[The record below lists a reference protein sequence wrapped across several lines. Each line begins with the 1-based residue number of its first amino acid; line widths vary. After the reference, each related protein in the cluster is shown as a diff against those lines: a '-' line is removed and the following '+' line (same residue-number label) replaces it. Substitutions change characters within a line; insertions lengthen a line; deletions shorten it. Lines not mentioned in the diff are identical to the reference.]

1 MESDFRVG
9 PWLVQPQLN
18 SVSQNGTGARL
29 EPKAMQV
36 LVRLA
41 ESADDVVPKDRLMRA
56 VWGDTFVT
64 EDVLTRSI
72 SALRRAFHDSTQQP
86 RFIQTIPKGGYRLIA
101 PVEWVDRKPDVESVL
116 VLPFVN
122 ASGDSELEYLS
133 DGITDS
139 ITHWLSQLPQL
150 RVMARSTA
158 YRHKGREGDAQ
169 GVGKELGVRSVLTG
183 RIVRRGEALV
193 VRAELVD
200 VVHGWQLW
208 GDQFVRQRGDLLALE
223 DEIARKI
230 SATLQLRLT
239 GEQQEHLA
247 RRPTVDH
254 EAYHLYLK
262 GRYLWNHRNDASLKK
277 AIDFFERAVTR
288 DPSYALAY
296 VGLADSYALLACQVD
311 FGSLDPQEAYPKAIG
326 AARKAL
332 DLDGDLAEAHAS
344 LGNVLASYDW
354 NWSAA
359 EQEFRRAIELN
370 PRYAT
375 AHHWYAEMLSYV
387 KRFDEAFREIH
398 LALELDPLSLG
409 INTDAA
415 WILFCAGQCHAAVE
429 QLRKVL
435 DLEPEFLPARTLLA
449 VTYEMMGRQEAAL
462 VEFQVA
468 QRLFRQAN
476 VPVAMRG
483 YVLAAGGEE
492 DRRKGWQELQEL
504 GRPCSREPRIMRNGD
519 VPACCLAAY
528 YTHSGETALAL
539 NHLERAFAERS
550 NWLASLAVDP
560 IFDGLRTEPRFRELV
575 RRAGLPAET

>member
-1 MESDFRVG
+1 VESDFRVG
-9 PWLVQPQLN
+9 TWLVQPQLN
-18 SVSQNGTGARL
+18 SVSQNGIGARL

-41 ESADDVVPKDRLMRA
+41 ESADRVVPKDRLLRA

-72 SALRRAFHDSTQQP
+72 SALRRAFHDSAQQP

-101 PVEWVDRKPDVESVL
+101 NVEWVDRKPDVESVA

-133 DGITDS
+133 DGIADS

-150 RVMARSTA
+150 RVIARSTA
-158 YRHKGREGDAQ
+158 YRYKGREGDAQ
-169 GVGKELGVRSVLTG
+169 GVGKELSVRSVLTG

-193 VRAELVD
+193 LRAELVD

-208 GDQFVRQRGDLLALE
+208 GDQFVRQRGDVLTLE

-247 RRPTVDH
+247 RRPTADH
-254 EAYHLYLK
+254 DAYHLYLK
-262 GRYLWNHRNDASLKK
+262 GQYLCNRRNDASLKK
-277 AIDFFERAVTR
+277 AIEFFGRAVTR
-288 DPSYALAY
+288 DPRYALAY
-296 VGLADSYALLACQVD
+296 VGLADSYALLACQVA
-311 FGSLDPQEAYPKAIG
+311 FGSLDPQEAQPKATV

-332 DLDGDLAEAHAS
+332 DLDEGLAEAHAS

-370 PRYAT
+370 PRYAA

-387 KRFDEAFREIH
+387 RRLDEAFREIH
-398 LALELDPLSLG
+398 LALELDPLSLA

-415 WILFCAGQCHAAVE
+415 WILYCARQYDAAVE

-449 VTYEMMGRQEAAL
+449 VTYEMKGEQETAL
-462 VEFQVA
+462 AEFQVA
-468 QRLFRQAN
+468 QRLFRQASI
-476 VPVAMRG
+476 PVAMRG

-492 DRRKGWQELQEL
+492 DRRKGLRELQEL
-504 GRPCSREPRIMRNGD
+504 GQLCSPERRILRNGD
-519 VPACCLAAY
+519 MPACCLAAY
-528 YTHSGETALAL
+528 YLHSGETARAL
-539 NHLERAFAERS
+539 DHLEKAVAERS
-550 NWLASLAVDP
+550 NWLAYLAVDP
-560 IFDGLRTEPRFRELV
+560 VFDGLRTEPRFQELV
-575 RRAGLPAET
+575 RRVGLPAET

>member
-1 MESDFRVG
+1 VESDFRVG

-41 ESADDVVPKDRLMRA
+41 ESADDVVPKDRLLRA

-72 SALRRAFHDSTQQP
+72 SALRRAFHDSTRQP